1 MLSSISSKSGTKQ
14 SSQRKELYSSLSTSQ
29 PGRLL
34 ESKVTNHS
42 LEDKP
47 LENPKKTEESK
58 KLKKKK
64 KAAAE
69 FADLFPE
76 NLILLISTHGEIC
89 VSEKHP
95 TYSEVFDIP
104 SSIEYVAKLNL
115 APLGVSAI
123 LTAADIRNVRDAW
136 TSHNLSK
143 SLKEN
148 YDYTSLFQIDQMIQQ
163 LMKSEEFVDQLDDQ
177 ENEDV
182 LTHFMKTV
190 QKEVVPF
197 YRQRLIDDYKEE
209 YEYDKAIQTFKKAVN
224 LHYIAV
230 EGSERMPQ
238 SKIDKLEKKNIFPH
252 LFPPRANKTMVDKN
266 YETGVASDNRSV
278 DPKNF
283 GIIALNL
290 KQGKKHYNLFP
301 DILASLGKRSRSSY
315 SSLQLKT
322 SEIFDFISKVKKS
335 NGEPAVK
342 RVLILDLSCSGF
354 QGENPAYERL
364 LTRFTQDFA
373 FGTKK
378 YGKNGK
384 IGKIGKTKKKA
395 LNKNR
400 KESNKNLKKHKK
412 TRRTIK

>member
-1 MLSSISSKSGTKQ
+1 MLSSISSKSGTNH
-14 SSQRKELYSSLSTSQ
+14 SSHRKE
-29 PGRLL
+29 
-34 ESKVTNHS
+34 NHS
-42 LEDKP
+42 LSNSQTGLLLEANQAVEHEP
-47 LENPKKTEESK
+47 LEMSVLTKEKKEEKESK
-58 KLKKKK
+58 KLKKKE
-64 KAAAE
+64 KAAEKYAE
-69 FADLFPE
+69 LFPE

-104 SSIEYVAKLNL
+104 KSIQYVAKLNL

-123 LTAADIRNVRDAW
+123 LTAADVRNVRDAW

-143 SLKEN
+143 SLKDDYN
-148 YDYTSLFQIDQMIQQ
+148 YTSLVQIDQMIQQ
-163 LMKSEEFVDQLDDQ
+163 LMKSEEFVDQLNHQ

-182 LTHFMKTV
+182 LTHFMQTV

-197 YRQRLIDDYKEE
+197 YRQRLIDDYKED
-209 YEYDKAIQTFKKAVN
+209 YDYDKAIQTFKKAVN

-252 LFPPRANKTMVDKN
+252 LFPPRANKAMVDKN
-266 YETGVASDNRSV
+266 YETGIASDNRTV

-315 SSLQLKT
+315 SSLKLKT
-322 SEIFDFISKVKKS
+322 SEIFDFISKIKKS

-342 RVLILDLSCSGF
+342 RVLIMDLSCSGF

-378 YGKNGK
+378 YGKTEKNGK
-384 IGKIGKTKKKA
+384 IGKTGKTKKKA
-395 LNKNR
+395 LH
-400 KESNKNLKKHKK
+400 KNLKKHKK
-412 TRRTIK
+412 TRRKIK